1 MDLSLSNNSRLQD
14 VQLDALD
21 EQILWE
27 LVRDARISNN
37 DLAKNLHVS
46 PSTTINRVRALKAKG
61 VLESAHATIN
71 LAAVGL
77 PVQAVVSV
85 RIHPQARAALKEY
98 AQRVILLP
106 PVMNLFFMGGPDDF
120 LIHVHCAST
129 AHLRDFVATDLSS
142 DPAVALTQTHV
153 VFDHLLGAQH
163 MDHVA
168 GFGEIRA
175 GY

>member
-1 MDLSLSNNSRLQD
+1 MDLSLNSNSRSRD
-14 VQLDALD
+14 TDLDELD

-27 LVRDARISNN
+27 LVRDARVPNN
-37 DLAKNLHVS
+37 VLAKELHVS
-46 PSTTINRVRALKAKG
+46 PSTTINRVRALKEKG
-61 VLESAHATIN
+61 VLQSAHASIN

-85 RIHPQARAALKEY
+85 RIHPQARSALKEY

-142 DPAVALTQTHV
+142 DPAVALTQTNV
-153 VFDHLLGAQH
+153 VFDHLLGVQH

-168 GFGEIRA
+168 GFGEIRG